1 MGNKRTKRASSSMR
15 TNKSKKLP
23 MRKVFMKTID
33 VHEAMKIRGK
43 EELDRH
49 HEILEKEKIR
59 IRRRVEIY
67 AINRIL
73 RTAMQSDIANYMEK
87 NR

>member
-1 MGNKRTKRASSSMR
+1 MK
-15 TNKSKKLP
+15 
-23 MRKVFMKTID
+23 KVFMKTINA
-33 VHEAMKIRGK
+33 HEAMKIQRK
-43 EELDRH
+43 EELERH
-49 HEILEKEKIR
+49 HDILEKEKMR
-59 IRRRVEIY
+59 IRRRAEIY